1 MILPGFA
8 VIHSNFLENLRSIL
22 VDWLKKYPLAPLENE
37 IFLVQSNGMAQWLK
51 LALADELGIC
61 TAVNMELP
69 AQFLWTTYK
78 IVLGDIPTESPLDR
92 EPLVWRLFHILREGT
107 DYPELK
113 QIQNAEVD
121 KQYQLSKILADVFDQ
136 YQVYRSDWI
145 QDWTNN
151 KDQVRDP
158 NGKAQPVPQAWQAAL
173 WRKVLEEIS
182 IEAIH
187 SSRALVHQRFI
198 EKLKE
203 EKESPKKLPRRILV
217 FGISS
222 MPRQTLEAFAQLGRF
237 CQVLILVH
245 NPCRYHWEDIVDQK
259 DLLRKKRNRK
269 SKISQTPLEDLH
281 INANPLLA
289 SWGRQGKDYI
299 HFLDSLD
306 DPQQY
311 QTWFQRIDLFDDFED
326 PKNLLQKIQQ
336 SILDL
341 DPSPKNL
348 KDRKDVK
355 TEDFSVVFHSAHS
368 QKREVEIL
376 HDQLLDLLSKQEGT
390 LKHRDILVMVP
401 DINSYAPHIHAVFGK
416 SEVKDS
422 RQIPFSISDQKER
435 GKNPILIALEFLLR
449 ITDSRFSV
457 SDFFELLSVPSI
469 QKSFGIS
476 EQDLPIMRRWVIDSG
491 IRWGLNAE
499 QRKNFCSSSD
509 LEQNTW
515 RFGLDRMLLGYAVGL
530 GKSWESIEPYDEVSG
545 LSAEKLGLLA
555 HLMDVLE
562 IFWRE
567 FSIPANPETW
577 GKRFR
582 YLLKTFFISTGNRD
596 LLTLEELLKHLERWE
611 EHCQQAKFDETLPI
625 SVAREAWLSKIDE
638 PSLSQNFLVGRVN
651 FCTLL
656 PMRAI
661 PFEVICLLGMN
672 DGDFPRN
679 FPTSSIDLMAVT
691 GYRPGDRSRRE
702 DDRYLFLEAVL
713 SARKKLYISWVGQD
727 EKNNQVRMP
736 SILVQQL
743 RDFITSGWV
752 DSSPNHSLLDRLTA
766 KHPLHPFSKRY
777 FLSADSIGYDERI
790 FSYAHEW
797 RVAHDPQMSKP
808 SSDLPDYFP
817 EMPVSIKTLAF
828 FLRHPTKVF
837 FNDRLKIILEDR
849 EKENTDIEPFVL
861 SRLDD
866 YFLSEELLKT
876 ISGKPTENMEVLFEE
891 KQAQQKRR
899 GELPLSSFAEQ
910 ASKRF
915 STPVRMAYQR
925 SQQIYQSWPQK
936 VEKPKEV
943 SLEFLIGIARVSLE
957 GWITDLYTNEK
968 EQYARILVKHQDL
981 RDRKYALVDPWVYHL
996 SGCAIG
1002 LDMCTLQVGSDV
1014 VISFRSIPK
1023 EDAYTYLEK
1032 IVHAWYTGM
1041 QHPLPLACKTA
1052 FTWLNNSED
1061 ACKKYEGSSHGN
1073 VGEVQEDPYLRRAYS
1088 TFELLMNSLHPNG
1101 FEYWARELYGPI
1113 SKICTF
1119 DPD

>member
-1 MILPGFA
+1 MVLPGFA
-8 VIHSNFLENLRSIL
+8 VIHSNFLENLRFIL
-22 VDWLKKYPLAPLENE
+22 LDWLKKYPLAPLENE

-51 LALADELGIC
+51 LALANELGIC

-78 IVLGDIPTESPLDR
+78 IVLGDIPKESPLDR
-92 EPLVWRLFHILREGT
+92 DSLIWRLFRVLRSGRN
-107 DYPELK
+107 YPELE
-113 QIQNAEVD
+113 QIYNADTD

-151 KDQVRDP
+151 KDQIRDVD
-158 NGKAQPVPQAWQAAL
+158 GKVQPMPQAWQAAL
-173 WRKVLEEIS
+173 WRKVLPDIS
-182 IEAIH
+182 IEEIN
-187 SSRALVHQRFI
+187 SSRALAHQKFI
-198 EKLKE
+198 EKLKDA
-203 EKESPKKLPRRILV
+203 KEPPKKLPKRILV

-222 MPRQTLEAFAQLGRF
+222 MPRQTLEAFAQLGKF

-245 NPCRYHWEDIVDQK
+245 NPCRYYWGDIVGQEDI
-259 DLLRKKRNRK
+259 LRKKINRK
-269 SKISQTPLEDLH
+269 PKISNTPLQDLH
-281 INANPLLA
+281 VDANPLLA

-299 HFLDSLD
+299 HFLDELLE

-311 QTWFQRIDLFDDFED
+311 QTSFQRIDLFADFED
-326 PKNLLQKIQQ
+326 PKNLLQQIQQ

-341 DPSPKNL
+341 EPSPKRFEDQKEVNM
-348 KDRKDVK
+348 
-355 TEDFSVVFHSAHS
+355 EDFSVVFHSAHS

-376 HDQLLDLLSKQEGT
+376 HDQLLDLLSKQEGK

-449 ITDSRFSV
+449 IPDSRFFV
-457 SDFFELLSVPSI
+457 SDLFELLSVPSV

-476 EQDLPIMRRWVIDSG
+476 EQDLPVIRHWVINSG

-499 QRKNFCSSSD
+499 QRKPFCSSSD

-515 RFGLDRMLLGYAVGL
+515 RFGLDRMLLGYAVGS
-530 GKSWESIEPYDEVSG
+530 GKSWEGIEPYDEMSG
-545 LSAEKLGLLA
+545 LSAEKLGFLA

-562 IFWRE
+562 KFWDE
-567 FSIPANPETW
+567 FSKPVNVETW

-582 YLLKTFFISTGNRD
+582 NLLKTFFVSTDDRD
-596 LLTLEELLKHLERWE
+596 LLMLEKLFKYLERWE
-611 EHCQQAKFDETLPI
+611 ELCQQAKFDETLPI
-625 SVAREAWLSKIDE
+625 SVAREAWLSKIDQ

-679 FPTSSIDLMAVT
+679 FPVSSIDLMAVT

-702 DDRYLFLEAVL
+702 DDRYLFLETVL

-727 EKNNQVRMP
+727 EKNNQIRVP

-743 RDFITSGWV
+743 RDFISLGWV
-752 DSSPNHSLLDRLTA
+752 DSSSNRPLLDRLTVQ
-766 KHPLHPFSKRY
+766 HPLHPFSKRY
-777 FLSADSIGYDERI
+777 FLSTESAGYDERI

-797 RVAHDPQMSKP
+797 CAAYDPQISKP
-808 SSDLPDYFP
+808 SSNLPFYSP
-817 EMPVSIKTLAF
+817 EVPISIKTLTS
-828 FLRHPTKVF
+828 FLRYPTKIF
-837 FNDRLKIILEDR
+837 FKNRLQVALEKR
-849 EKENTDIEPFVL
+849 KQENSDVEPFVL
-861 SRLDD
+861 SKLDD
-866 YFLSEELLKT
+866 YSLGEELLST
-876 ISGKPTENMEVLFEE
+876 ISGKPPEVMEFLFEE

-899 GELPLSSFAEQ
+899 GELPMSSFAEQ

-925 SQQIYQSWPQK
+925 SQQIYRSWPYK
-936 VEKPKEV
+936 VGKPKEIFF
-943 SLEFLIGIARVSLE
+943 EFSNNTTCISLE
-957 GWITDLYTNEK
+957 GWISDLYTNE
-968 EQYARILVKHQDL
+968 EGQYARILVRHQNL
-981 RDRKYALVDPWVYHL
+981 RDRKYALIDPWVYHL
-996 SGCAIG
+996 SGCAAG
-1002 LDMCTLQVGSDV
+1002 LNMCTLQVGSDV
-1014 VISFRSIPK
+1014 VISFPTIPK
-1023 EDAYTYLEK
+1023 KDAYGYLEK
-1032 IVHAWYTGM
+1032 IVHAWCAGM
-1041 QHPLPLACKTA
+1041 ENPLPLACKTA
-1052 FTWLNNSED
+1052 FAWLQNPRD
-1061 ACKKYEGSSHGN
+1061 AYTK
-1073 VGEVQEDPYLRRAYS
+1073 EVQEDFYLRRAYP
-1088 TFELLMNSLHPNG
+1088 TFELLMNSLHPNN
-1101 FEYWARELYGPI
+1101 FEYWARELYEPI
-1113 SKICTF
+1113 LKKCRIV
-1119 DPD
+1119 PD